1 MSLQEE
7 SWNFLKMSL
16 NVMQTSTI
24 NGSKSSK
31 TLSRRVLQLTMKIL
45 SPYLSFFDS
54 TQISLVKTSS
64 LLTTIS
70 QRWNQ
75 LKRKFTLSWISSLN
89 QHSTHLLWSPLR
101 ALISQ
106 YWSWQI
112 TLTKFVS
119 NNKDLIRTRN
129 SATSKLLMMRSLKTW
144 ERKMKMYPRSAV
156 FLKTTS
162 PLSQFGLR
170 MNYNPLSAKFNYQNV

>member
-1 MSLQEE
+1 MSSQEE

-16 NVMQTSTI
+16 NVIQTSTI

-31 TLSRRVLQLTMKIL
+31 TLSRKVSQSTMKIV
-45 SPYLSFFDS
+45 SPYLSYSGS
-54 TQISLVKTSS
+54 TLTSLAQALFHSM
-64 LLTTIS
+64 TIS

-75 LKRKFTLSWISSLN
+75 LKRKFTLSWVSSPN
-89 QHSTHLLWSPLR
+89 QLLIHLLWSLLR
-101 ALISQ
+101 ALIYQ

-112 TLTKFVS
+112 TLMKFVS

-129 SATSKLLMMRSLKTW
+129 SATSKLLMMRLLKTW

-162 PLSQFGLR
+162 LLSHSGLR
-170 MNYNPLSAKFNYQNV
+170 MNYNPSSAKFNYQNV